1 MKYMLV
7 KESVKR
13 IEKEVNSF
21 IDMGWQP
28 MGGISI
34 SDTWAY
40 QAMIRDLDTVQDEH
54 LDEIMQ
60 DHELSA

>member
-40 QAMIRDLDTVQDEH
+40 QAMIRDLDAVQDEH